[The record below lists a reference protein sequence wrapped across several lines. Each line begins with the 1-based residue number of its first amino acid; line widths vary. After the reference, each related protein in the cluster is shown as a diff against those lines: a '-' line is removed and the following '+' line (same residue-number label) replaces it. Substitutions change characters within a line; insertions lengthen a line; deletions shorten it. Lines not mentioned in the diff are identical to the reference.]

1 VHPDHEVDPSCSF
14 GVARMEPHED
24 IGSLSRAP
32 MRRANGRNRLSCS
45 TGAMIMALDRAA

>member
-24 IGSLSRAP
+24 IGSLF
-32 MRRANGRNRLSCS
+32 RRAD
-45 TGAMIMALDRAA
+45 AALYTRTAGTASPAVRAQ